1 MSPLLMNIFI
11 GDKEGNTIVNPTV
24 FNSVVLVLVLCVF
37 FIICG
42 NAVKKAD
49 PSKPSKG
56 IVLFL
61 EILVTGIEG
70 LVEQTMGVK
79 HLKFCTIHWDINSV
93 FNLCKLIRVTRIKC
107 TNI

>member
-42 NAVKKAD
+42 NVVKKAD
-49 PSKPSKG
+49 PSNHQRYC
-56 IVLFL
+56 
-61 EILVTGIEG
+61 LVPRD
-70 LVEQTMGVK
+70 
-79 HLKFCTIHWDINSV
+79 FSD
-93 FNLCKLIRVTRIKC
+93 RY
-107 TNI
+107 